1 MNQPTKSQR
10 LLRQST
16 RCKSQLSENE
26 LSGYFLLF
34 FSIFSSEM
42 SLTHFIDV
50 KLLSCS
56 PVNDHYQ
63 HLTNFLWDFS
73 FQNESRSSS
82 WKPPISFYQ
91 ARLSFSLLFHLSFIY
106 TLLTMMMMMMMMF
119 TLAYGCEIWLWNSLF
134 QTEGQI
140 ASAVGFSLLVRA
152 LILIIG
158 PSPLGLLLFR
168 GMDIAIVDAEREQ
181 LFSGTT
187 PPRPLSHLSY
197 DLLMWVPYPL
207 LSAPSATHMSPTLRN
222 RLAFRPRPCLFH
234 LEYLGPPIP
243 CHRMRPFNRTRSD
256 CAIIAVLKSYE
267 IFVHSLG

>member
-56 PVNDHYQ
+56 PVNGHYQ

-158 PSPLGLLLFR
+158 PSPLGLLLFC

-187 PPRPLSHLSY
+187 PPTLIAPLVWPPYVGSLPSSFSSQRYTHVAYSQEPASLQTKT
-197 DLLMWVPYPL
+197 LLIPL
-207 LSAPSATHMSPTLRN
+207 GVSWPTDPMPSNATIQPN
-222 RLAFRPRPCLFH
+222 
-234 LEYLGPPIP
+234 
-243 CHRMRPFNRTRSD
+243 
-256 CAIIAVLKSYE
+256 
-267 IFVHSLG
+267 